1 MGSLS
6 SLSLQQACCKSPSL
20 SASFWYLVGPL
31 TAIRI
36 SLFFLADHIPFV
48 LCHMLNALAGNL
60 LNSWLLQKQLD
71 RYGSR
76 RRYNAPFPYLIVS
89 NMRYRCPMS
98 HTATTA
104 DTDADADA
112 NVDVDADTGIVHA
125 PLSSSLSMLAVSFV
139 RRLDRPTSR
148 ATCLTGPLLWWR
160 INAACARRIHDELG
174 RGHADCRLCR
184 RNLCQIHAPHA
195 INHGQKV
202 LPSSS
207 ACGQLLLVA
216 LGQ

>member
-1 MGSLS
+1 MPY
-6 SLSLQQACCKSPSL
+6 AKC
-20 SASFWYLVGPL
+20 
-31 TAIRI
+31 
-36 SLFFLADHIPFV
+36 
-48 LCHMLNALAGNL
+48 LAGNL
-60 LNSWLLQKQLD
+60 LNSWLLQKQQD

-112 NVDVDADTGIVHA
+112 NVDADTGIVHA

-202 LPSSS
+202 LLPSS
-207 ACGQLLLVA
+207 ACGQLLLEA